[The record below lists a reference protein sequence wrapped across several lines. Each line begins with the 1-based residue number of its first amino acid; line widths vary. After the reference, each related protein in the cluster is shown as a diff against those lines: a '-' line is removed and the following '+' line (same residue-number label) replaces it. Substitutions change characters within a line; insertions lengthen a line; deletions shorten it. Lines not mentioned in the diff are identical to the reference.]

1 MKDRGGRRYAPG
13 VGGWQ
18 GGAERVGKVLKLPL
32 TGVMEKVEERDE
44 EEKWEADV
52 SEGEEEGVEMR
63 GERKRVREMSESE
76 IEENSEG
83 EGVEGGGDGGES
95 QGGGEVEEEGKERE
109 GWMSPTGLL
118 ETQIMSLNRDKEDL
132 EERIWKQTQL
142 LHAYREIFFMM

>member
-44 EEKWEADV
+44 EGKWEAGL
-52 SEGEEEGVEMR
+52 SEGEEEGVEVR

-83 EGVEGGGDGGES
+83 EGVEWVGDGGES
-95 QGGGEVEEEGKERE
+95 QGDGEVEEESKEGE
-109 GWMSPTGLL
+109 GGMSPTGLL
-118 ETQIMSLNRDKEDL
+118 ETQIMSLKREKEDL
-132 EERIWKQTQL
+132 EERIREQTQL
-142 LHAYREIFFMM
+142 LNV